1 MSQLFV
7 SARYYILFYPLNSF
21 PLIHKHTILRL
32 FGALMICGIML
43 TINGCSANSGKA
55 VQEGIIE
62 YDAKVVDFNHPLAE
76 LAPGAATLKF
86 KSDKLEMEM
95 TAMGMFKN
103 TYVCNLTDKTIIQMV
118 NFLDLKQASIDNEA
132 EIIKENDAYK
142 LIIEETNE
150 TKVIAGYKCKKIK
163 VKKVSNP
170 SVAFDAY
177 YTSEMGSDKMNELSP
192 YSGVKGMLMQYR
204 LSKMGLEMEFTAKSV
219 KKAKISD
226 DSFEIPR
233 NFKRITKEEMQKF
246 FNQF

>member
-1 MSQLFV
+1 MV
-7 SARYYILFYPLNSF
+7 A
-21 PLIHKHTILRL
+21 T
-32 FGALMICGIML
+32 
-43 TINGCSANSGKA
+43 GCSTDNEKA

-62 YDAKVVDFNHPLAE
+62 YDAKVVDYNHPLAE

-86 KSDKLEMEM
+86 KNDKLEMEM

-103 TYVCNLTDKTIIQMV
+103 IYVCNLSDKTVIQMV

-132 EIIKENDAYK
+132 EIIRENDAYK

-150 TKVIAGYKCKKIK
+150 TKMIAGYKCKKLK
-163 VKKVSNP
+163 VKKASNP
-170 SVAFDAY
+170 NVVFDVY

-226 DSFEIPR
+226 DSFEIPH